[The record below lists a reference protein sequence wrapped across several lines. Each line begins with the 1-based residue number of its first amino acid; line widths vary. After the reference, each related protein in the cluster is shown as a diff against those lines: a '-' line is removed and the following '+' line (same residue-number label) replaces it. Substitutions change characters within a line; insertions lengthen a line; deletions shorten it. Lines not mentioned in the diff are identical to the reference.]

1 MADNPVLRRN
11 SFQECGLPVG
21 QLNIKIKDSIRPF
34 ETISFYCT
42 QPKGH
47 LDLCCFEGEHLV
59 VTRKASYAPKG
70 LKH

>member
-1 MADNPVLRRN
+1 M
-11 SFQECGLPVG
+11 G